1 MNIQAITPLNFI
13 NNNARGAKFSNNST
27 VIQPKY
33 KNTLAADTVSFGSG
47 VSTMSK
53 VSDFVEAQVSAD
65 SGRLNR
71 IATTYLDVLESVALK
86 LKEKGFSFDRVYC
99 EQSPVKSPKSYTSKI
114 VRSGKFKV
122 PDTIRATLYCNDPY
136 NLSLLNDVLLP
147 EMKKRG
153 YVLAD
158 TEMSVKDL
166 IKRGYIPTEEELKNT
181 SIEKIVPDLDI
192 RLDDVSDQ
200 VLKLDPHLRYSIS
213 KPQKSGYED
222 IQMRFIRDFDKKKNP
237 VQHELIILFG
247 PHTAIAKHE
256 ESERVYTHLRNLDE
270 LRVDL
275 ANKKEIGSHAYR
287 AGRYIDLI
295 KQMFRGKISEKLYL
309 NAKNKDLYDIS
320 DEVPVMFSDTDVSM
334 FENYFSGLR
343 DRINSVYS
351 EMRKG
356 AEISDS
362 AKKQLAKDVRYD
374 RSLLTKIHD
383 SLRETI
389 EYYNYKHDLKNG

>member
-1 MNIQAITPLNFI
+1 MNIQSITPLNFI
-13 NNNARGAKFSNNST
+13 NQLRSNQNLNNTT

-33 KNTLAADTVSFGSG
+33 KNTLAADTVSFGSAA
-47 VSTMSK
+47 SSMTK

-71 IATTYLDVLESVALK
+71 IATTYLDVLESVAFK

-99 EQSPVKSPKSYTSKI
+99 EQNPVKSPKSYTSKI

-136 NLSLLNDVLLP
+136 NLSLLNDILLP

-166 IKRGYIPTEEELKNT
+166 IKRGYIPTDEELKNT
-181 SIEKIVPDLDI
+181 SMEKIVPDLDI

-200 VLKLDPHLRYSIS
+200 ALKLDPHLRYSIS

-222 IQMRFIRDFDKKKNP
+222 IQMRFVRDFDKKKNP

-256 ESERVYTHLRNLDE
+256 ESEKVYTHLRNLDE

-275 ANKKEIGSHAYR
+275 ANRKEIGSHAYR

-295 KQMFRGKISEKLYL
+295 KQMFRGKVSEKLYL

-320 DEVPVMFSDTDVSM
+320 DEIPVYFSETDVSM

-356 AEISDS
+356 AEVSDS
-362 AKKQLAKDVRYD
+362 VKKQLAKDVRYD
-374 RSLLTKIHD
+374 RSLLSKIHD
-383 SLRETI
+383 NLRQTI
-389 EYYNYKHDLKNG
+389 EYYNYKHDLKKG